1 MQVMLGLN
9 NVITT
14 FQTGINCCYL
24 LSPDIGKNYL
34 DIQLVATLL
43 HFHGFITSP
52 LNYQKRI
59 ETGYLTRSALA
70 QSHVLFLEFSILLQ
84 TLVST
89 STSTSS
95 SSPGPSSSLTLS
107 IQSLIFLINLTTYH
121 ELNTCINMQV
131 NWLLFY
137 FILAKL
143 S

>member
-52 LNYQKRI
+52 LIIKKESKRVI
-59 ETGYLTRSALA
+59 SLD
-70 QSHVLFLEFSILLQ
+70 Q
-84 TLVST
+84 
-89 STSTSS
+89 
-95 SSPGPSSSLTLS
+95 PWPSLM
-107 IQSLIFLINLTTYH
+107 F
-121 ELNTCINMQV
+121 
-131 NWLLFY
+131 F
-137 FILAKL
+137 F
-143 S
+143 